1 MNEPDDFAE
10 EQLDYAIR
18 NLRREGL
25 YEQADAVIALR
36 TEVDAVDALRAEN
49 TRLRALLRS
58 WLLHGGTKEVL
69 LEVRKELGMGPPH
82 Q

>member
-25 YEQADAVIALR
+25 YEQADAVI
-36 TEVDAVDALRAEN
+36 DLRAEN
-49 TRLRALLRS
+49 DRLRQDVAEMQDEIDTMRRLLGLS
-58 WLLHGGTKEVL
+58 LAPL
-69 LEVRKELGMGPPH
+69 
-82 Q
+82 QA